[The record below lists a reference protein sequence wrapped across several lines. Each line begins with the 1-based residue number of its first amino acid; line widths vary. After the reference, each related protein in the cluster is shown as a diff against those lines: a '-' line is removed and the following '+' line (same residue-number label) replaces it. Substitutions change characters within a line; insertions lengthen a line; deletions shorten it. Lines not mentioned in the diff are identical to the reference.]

1 MRWNIQNYY
10 GKASYKQDMQLY
22 EKLKFQT
29 KIVKISKYVYII
41 VYNIEETRIK

>member
-10 GKASYKQDMQLY
+10 GKAAYKQDMQLY

-29 KIVKISKYVYII
+29 KIVKTSKYVYII
-41 VYNIEETRIK
+41 